1 MNNKSHSKH
10 AFTMKTRTI
19 VELVPGYCCVSSQLP
34 HCNSV
39 VFPIRAQTQR
49 KGCGQTP
56 HYTACKGPTTAA
68 VPCGPLQPP

>member
-1 MNNKSHSKH
+1 MLL
-10 AFTMKTRTI
+10 TLKTSTT
-19 VELVPGYCCVSSQLP
+19 EMFVPGYCSQLP

-49 KGCGQTP
+49 MGCGQTP
-56 HYTACKGPTTAA
+56 HYTACKGHTTAA